1 MKLIHGK
8 SGRGARPMG
17 FPCTFVKPEGGVCGE
32 VFESAW
38 FLKKHKNQDSH
49 FVPRAKKDK

>member
-32 VFESAW
+32 VFERNIKIKTLTLCPGLRKTSET
-38 FLKKHKNQDSH
+38 S
-49 FVPRAKKDK
+49 P